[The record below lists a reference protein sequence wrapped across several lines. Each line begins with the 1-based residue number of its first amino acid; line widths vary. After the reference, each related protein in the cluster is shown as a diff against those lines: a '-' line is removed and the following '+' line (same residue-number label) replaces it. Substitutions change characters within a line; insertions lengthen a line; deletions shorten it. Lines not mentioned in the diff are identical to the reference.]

1 MPRPVRSIL
10 FSLLRVSA
18 FSALSALC
26 ALVSGCLSGCIGGG
40 NSGSETTNGLAGMV
54 RDGQNR
60 PVNGAR
66 VVLLEEDY
74 NGAMPEGSKR
84 PPETR
89 TDGRGAYLFQ
99 DLRPGTYNLEFTDT
113 ISGYRCRVPGVRI
126 EMEAKA
132 TVGGVV
138 VPTGS
143 IEIPVPDFL
152 GNGRSGYLYIP
163 GASNFAWVDS
173 AARTRGTVLL
183 ESVAPGDYPSLNLV
197 VDGNSK
203 DALVLAENLE
213 VTSGIRTSPSPFQ
226 TWTYARKIEVGP
238 VSSDTG
244 ISGSVTDFPLLV
256 RLSSAN
262 FDFRQAA
269 PDGKDLRFTGPGG
282 EVLDFE
288 IERWSGTES
297 LAAIW
302 VRLDSLRWNAPGQ
315 EITMHWGQPD
325 AVPVSSGAKVFP
337 APAYATVL
345 HLSEPDAKQPNTY
358 RDATANGNHA
368 TADGASGTA
377 RVEGLAGYA
386 KSFAGDLGSLTAA
399 VPRGLSGDASFTI
412 TLWMK
417 AGLEKGRSNILDFGL
432 QRKFAGV
439 HLLLR
444 ADSSAQFGA
453 FDSAGSGETAPWQNV
468 FDAGD
473 YLGKWTHVAVVYDSA
488 AKTMST
494 WMNGIK
500 VSESVPQ
507 EPLQV
512 DSAAGLR
519 IGKALMGSAQEKP
532 YSGLLDEVRFHASV
546 LPAARLRL
554 EYETQK
560 P

>member
-1 MPRPVRSIL
+1 MSPRRMPRPVRSIL
-10 FSLLRVSA
+10 SVLVTVWAL
-18 FSALSALC
+18 SALSAL
-26 ALVSGCLSGCIGGG
+26 LSGCLGGG
-40 NSGSETTNGLAGMV
+40 NSGSETTNGLAGLV

-60 PVNGAR
+60 PVTGAR
-66 VVLLEEDY
+66 VVLLEEDH
-74 NGAMPEGSKR
+74 NGARPEGSKR

-89 TDGRGAYLFQ
+89 TDGHGAYRFQ

-163 GASNFAWVDS
+163 GASDFARVDS
-173 AARTRGTVLL
+173 AARTRGTVIL

-197 VDGNSK
+197 VDGNTK

-213 VTSGIRTSPSPFQ
+213 VASGASTRPSPFQ
-226 TWTYARKIEVGP
+226 TWTYARKIAVGP
-238 VSSDTG
+238 VSSG
-244 ISGSVTDFPLLV
+244 ISISGWVTDFPLLV
-256 RLSSAN
+256 RLTSAN
-262 FDFRQAA
+262 FDFSQAA
-269 PDGKDLRFTGPGG
+269 PDGRDLRFTGPGG

-288 IERWSGTES
+288 IERWRGTES
-297 LAAIW
+297 LAEIW
-302 VRLDSLRWNAPGQ
+302 VRLDSLRWDAPGQ
-315 EITMHWGQPD
+315 EITMHWGRPD

-337 APAYATVL
+337 ARAYATVL
-345 HLSEPDAKQPNTY
+345 HLSEPDANQPNTY
-358 RDATANGNHA
+358 RDATDNGNHA
-368 TADGASGTA
+368 TADGANGTDRA
-377 RVEGLAGYA
+377 EGVAGYA
-386 KSFAGDLGSLTAA
+386 KSFAGELGSLSAA

-417 AGLEKGRSNILDFGL
+417 AGLENGRSNILDYGSR
-432 QRKFAGV
+432 RKYGGV
-439 HLLLR
+439 HMLLR
-444 ADSSAQFGA
+444 ADSIAQFGA
-453 FDSAGSGETAPWQNV
+453 FDGVGTGEPAPWQNV
-468 FDAGD
+468 FEAGD
-473 YLGKWTHVAVVYDSA
+473 YLGKWTHVALVYDSP
-488 AKTMST
+488 AKNMST

-512 DSAAGLR
+512 DSTVGLR
-519 IGKALMGSAQEKP
+519 IGKALVGSAQERP
-532 YSGLLDEVRFHASV
+532 YSGLLDEMRFHASV

>member
-1 MPRPVRSIL
+1 MSHRRMPRPVRSIL
-10 FSLLRVSA
+10 SILATV
-18 FSALSALC
+18 SALSALS
-26 ALVSGCLSGCIGGG
+26 ALVSGCLGGG
-40 NSGSETTNGLAGMV
+40 NSGSETTNGLAGLV
-54 RDGQNR
+54 RDGQKR
-60 PVNGAR
+60 PVIGAR
-66 VVLLEEDY
+66 VVLLEEDH

-89 TDGRGAYLFQ
+89 TDGHGAYRFQ

-113 ISGYRCRVPGVRI
+113 VSGYRCRVPGVRI
-126 EMEAKA
+126 EMEAMA

-138 VPTGS
+138 APTGS

-152 GNGRSGYLYIP
+152 GNGKSGYLYIP
-163 GASNFAWVDS
+163 GASDFARVDS
-173 AARTRGTVLL
+173 AARIRGTVIL

-197 VDGNSK
+197 VDGNTK
-203 DALVLAENLE
+203 NPLVLAENLE
-213 VTSGIRTSPSPFQ
+213 VTSGARTKPSPFQ

-238 VSSDTG
+238 FSSGIG
-244 ISGSVTDFPLLV
+244 ISGLVTDFPLLV

-262 FDFRQAA
+262 FDFSQAA
-269 PDGKDLRFTGPGG
+269 PDGRDLRFTDPGG
-282 EVLDFE
+282 KVLDFE

-302 VRLDSLRWNAPGQ
+302 VRLDSLRWDAPGQ
-315 EITMHWGQPD
+315 EITMHWGRPD
-325 AVPVSSGAKVFP
+325 AVPVSSGARVFP

-345 HLSEPDAKQPNTY
+345 HLSEPDTNQPDSY
-358 RDATANGNHA
+358 RDATDYGNHA
-368 TADGASGTA
+368 TADSANGTD
-377 RVEGLAGYA
+377 RVEGVAGYA
-386 KSFAGDLGSLTAA
+386 KAFAGDLGSLTAA
-399 VPRGLSGDASFTI
+399 VPPGLSGDASFTI

-444 ADSSAQFGA
+444 ADSIAQFGA

-468 FDAGD
+468 FEAGD
-473 YLGKWTHVAVVYDSA
+473 YLGKWTHVAMVYDSS
-488 AKTMST
+488 AKNMST

-500 VSESVPQ
+500 VSESVLP

-512 DSAAGLR
+512 DAAAGLR

-532 YSGLLDEVRFHASV
+532 YSGLMDEVRFHASV

-554 EYETQK
+554 EYETEK